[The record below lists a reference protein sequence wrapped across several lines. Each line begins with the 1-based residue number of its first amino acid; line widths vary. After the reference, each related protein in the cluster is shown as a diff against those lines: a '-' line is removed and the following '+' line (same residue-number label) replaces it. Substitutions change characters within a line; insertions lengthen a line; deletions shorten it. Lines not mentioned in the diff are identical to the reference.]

1 MDVDEGAKGGDEE
14 RDLEDYAKVEM
25 AGFVT
30 NGNFSMPKGVFILF
44 INDRAVE
51 CLPLKRAV
59 DALFAEILPKHR
71 HPFVY
76 LSLQMP
82 PHHIDVNLHPTKR
95 EVGFLHQ
102 ESIVDAIGGA
112 VRNALQTANA
122 SRDFAVQQPL
132 TFAATSIPASSSA
145 ADGAA
150 TPVSSSD
157 TASGAASQEHFGPR
171 RRSNRTASA
180 LVRSGSDGGDSK
192 GADDEDKGN
201 GGVDEGRR
209 RHVSGE
215 TGTTGVGGEAQG
227 RLGDHGEK
235 GPVPSMR
242 RSATSG
248 SSTSSKIATPAP
260 QRKVRT
266 DARTLRLD
274 AFLTSTARS
283 EEVDKVRGLET
294 GADDYISKP
303 YSIIELLARVKAHLR
318 RSRPATMGERL
329 IYNDIL
335 LDSETHKVFRGEK
348 ELKLGPTEFRLL
360 TTFMEK
366 PGRVWSR
373 DQLLDRVWGRDIYVD
388 TRTVDVH
395 VGRLRKVLGSHG
407 GEDLIRTVRGAG
419 YALG

>member
-1 MDVDEGAKGGDEE
+1 MADLQPSVLVVEDEPA
-14 RDLEDYAKVEM
+14 
-25 AGFVT
+25 
-30 NGNFSMPKGVFILF
+30 
-44 INDRAVE
+44 
-51 CLPLKRAV
+51 
-59 DALFAEILPKHR
+59 
-71 HPFVY
+71 
-76 LSLQMP
+76 Q
-82 PHHIDVNLHPTKR
+82 R
-95 EVGFLHQ
+95 EVLAYNLESEGFRVIQ
-102 ESIVDAIGGA
+102 
-112 VRNALQTANA
+112 
-122 SRDFAVQQPL
+122 
-132 TFAATSIPASSSA
+132 A
-145 ADGAA
+145 ADGNEALMLIEEEQPDLILLDWMLPGTSGIEICRQIKSRPA
-150 TPVSSSD
+150 FRMTPVIMLS
-157 TASGAASQEHFGPR
+157 
-171 RRSNRTASA
+171 
-180 LVRSGSDGGDSK
+180 
-192 GADDEDKGN
+192 
-201 GGVDEGRR
+201 
-209 RHVSGE
+209 
-215 TGTTGVGGEAQG
+215 
-227 RLGDHGEK
+227 
-235 GPVPSMR
+235 
-242 RSATSG
+242 
-248 SSTSSKIATPAP
+248 
-260 QRKVRT
+260 
-266 DARTLRLD
+266 
-274 AFLTSTARS
+274 ARS